1 MMCSVGDDIFE
12 GDKFMPTKQVTTSK
26 TCNKCKT
33 AEPQLVLRGKDA
45 YCKSCFLEGVTHKFK
60 STLGKSKLIRP
71 RDRVLIVYEDNGN
84 STALLHMV
92 RNGLNLSTPKK
103 LNFIPVVVFVEDQ
116 YHLPLKERH
125 NVIEQAKEV
134 ITALNFDLI
143 LVSLAQYATN
153 SGSIDKLIYSEGL
166 TISESDKDE
175 LFKNVQTDTSD
186 TNKTELISIIKRN
199 LLIEVAKHLD
209 CKYVF
214 TSEIS
219 MDITTNLLKN
229 VSLGRGSQIPLES
242 VRLVLIYK
250 GCSNKIQN
258 FKQPMMIKTSKYQN
272 WAVVKNYSFGG
283 VN

>member
-1 MMCSVGDDIFE
+1 MCSVGDDIF
-12 GDKFMPTKQVTTSK
+12 DNDRFMPIKEVRTST

-45 YCKSCFLEGVTHKFK
+45 YCKGCFLEGVIHKFK

-71 RDRVLIVYEDNGN
+71 RDRVLIVYDDNDN
-84 STALLHMV
+84 SAALLHMT
-92 RNGLNLSTPKK
+92 RNGLNLNTPKK
-103 LNFIPVVVFVEDQ
+103 LNFIPVIVFVEDK
-116 YHLPLKERH
+116 YHLTLKERY
-125 NVIEQAKEV
+125 NVIKQAKEV
-134 ITALNFDLI
+134 TTALNFHLF

-166 TISESDKDE
+166 AISETDKDE
-175 LFKNVQTDTSD
+175 LFKIVQTDTSD
-186 TNKTELISIIKRN
+186 TNKIELISITRRN

-209 CKYVF
+209 CKFIF

-242 VRLVLIYK
+242 VMCVLIYK
-250 GCSNKIQN
+250 DCSNKIH
-258 FKQPMMIKTSKYQN
+258 
-272 WAVVKNYSFGG
+272 FGFL
-283 VN
+283 